1 MVGKL
6 CKVNR
11 PEFCQ
16 KFRKVV
22 VKKYIFAGCST
33 INVNLRN
40 EVLNTYAILNGNY
53 QSATNVNGKPSWKND
68 LYAIWYSQSN
78 NIWLIG
84 PLSEIGSDSAW
95 IFASNNFSGITDHD
109 NHWLYWNF
117 YFQAWTSPSEPN
129 DIQIACMNGNY

>member
-16 KFRKVV
+16 KFEKVV

-40 EVLNTYAILNGNY
+40 EVLNKYAVLNGNY

-68 LYAIWYSQSN
+68 VYAIWYSQSN

-84 PLSEIGSDSAW
+84 PLSYIGSDSAW
-95 IFASNNFSGITDHD
+95 IFASNDFSGITDND
-109 NHWLYWNF
+109 NQWLYWNGN
-117 YFQAWTSPSEPN
+117 AWTSKSDPN
-129 DIQIACMNGNY
+129 DIQIACMNGKY